1 MKLVIKLF
9 FSKFVRKEFK
19 EEIFEVI
26 KVNYVEKL
34 FKVES
39 KEKVI
44 VKKDKLVK
52 IEIKFL
58 VVEKEVFSKEEVFLV
73 KVEGV
78 DK

>member
-9 FSKFVRKEFK
+9 FSKFVCKELK

-58 VVEKEVFSKEEVFLV
+58 VIEKEVFSKEELFLV
-73 KVEGV
+73 KVEV
-78 DK
+78 VEK